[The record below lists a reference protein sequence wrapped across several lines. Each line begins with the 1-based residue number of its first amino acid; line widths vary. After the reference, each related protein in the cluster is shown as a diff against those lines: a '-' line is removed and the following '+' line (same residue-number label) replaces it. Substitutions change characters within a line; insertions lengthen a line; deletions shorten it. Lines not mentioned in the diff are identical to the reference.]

1 MECCKLARSSH
12 PIFKESFIHVLA
24 PKLAEDNARSSHP
37 LVSHYSLVSEYCSA
51 RSSSPMT
58 ASSVTGLPAIDS
70 QPIRYFL
77 GQWSTAVLGVLIP
90 LSPIIPWSEKYCSV
104 GVLIPLSPIIP
115 WSVEYCSARSSHPL
129 VSHYSLV
136 SGVLQC

>member
-1 MECCKLARSSH
+1 
-12 PIFKESFIHVLA
+12 
-24 PKLAEDNARSSHP
+24 
-37 LVSHYSLVSEYCSA
+37 
-51 RSSSPMT
+51 MT

-70 QPIRYFL
+70 STNIRYFSEVGIWERTGGYKHSKNRKEHVDKDCGL
-77 GQWSTAVLGVLIP
+77 SGQWSTAVLGVLIP
-90 LSPIIPWSEKYCSV
+90 LSPIT
-104 GVLIPLSPIIP
+104 P